1 MKIMNRVQ
9 IFQSKIFGGLTLLSK
24 FFFLVSNPIF
34 YNNYETILC
43 YIRIIINYEK
53 VGERLKVERVDMMD
67 ALRGFALIG
76 ILLANMLHFQFG
88 SAGAEIIESAN
99 GLNQV
104 SYYLVKI
111 FVEGSFYPIFGFVFG
126 YVLMKMVESREASGV
141 KYKNIVFRRAV
152 GLSVLGVMHITLLWE
167 GDVLLTYGSTLFIL
181 LLFFLNRRVKTY
193 FVWGSILTAI
203 LGVGA
208 FFGGNFI
215 QLVKPLTA
223 KEIMIYQDGT
233 YVEILGQRIGDFFGA
248 GGLFIFFTLLIVW
261 LLFLVI
267 SFLMVGPFVL
277 FGMGMAKKGTLLQL
291 EKGVQTY
298 NKVALLVPVGLLLKG
313 IIIFDTPYSLFIY
326 SAGTYVLA
334 IGYIALFA
342 TLFNRYQTQM
352 NHYFAPIGKLSLSN
366 YLMQTII
373 CTTIF
378 YGYGF
383 GLFGKLGVF
392 AGILLSV
399 IIYVIQLKWS
409 QLYLKRFSL
418 GPVETILRW
427 FVYLKKPQKME

>member
-1 MKIMNRVQ
+1 M
-9 IFQSKIFGGLTLLSK
+9 
-24 FFFLVSNPIF
+24 
-34 YNNYETILC
+34 
-43 YIRIIINYEK
+43 
-53 VGERLKVERVDMMD
+53 KVERVDMMD

-152 GLSVLGVMHITLLWE
+152 GLSVLGVMHIALLWE

-261 LLFLVI
+261 LFFLVI

>member
-1 MKIMNRVQ
+1 M
-9 IFQSKIFGGLTLLSK
+9 
-24 FFFLVSNPIF
+24 
-34 YNNYETILC
+34 
-43 YIRIIINYEK
+43 
-53 VGERLKVERVDMMD
+53 KVERVDMMD

-99 GLNQV
+99 GLNQI
-104 SYYLVKI
+104 SYYFVKI
-111 FVEGSFYPIFGFVFG
+111 VVEGSFYPIFGFVFG
-126 YVLMKMVESREASGV
+126 YVLMKMVESREVSGV

-152 GLSVLGVMHITLLWE
+152 GLSVLGAMHIVFLWE

-181 LLFFLNRRVKTY
+181 LLFFLKRQVKTY
-193 FVWGSILTAI
+193 FVWGAILTVI

-208 FFGGNFI
+208 FFGSNFL
-215 QLVKPLTA
+215 QLIKPLTTA
-223 KEIMIYQDGT
+223 DIMIYQDGT
-233 YVEILGQRIGDFFGA
+233 YVEILMQRVGDFIGA
-248 GGLFIFFTLLIVW
+248 GGLFLLITLLIVW
-261 LLFLVI
+261 LFFLGV

-277 FGMGMAKKGTLLQL
+277 FGMGMAKKGAFLQL
-291 EKGVQTY
+291 ENGMQTY
-298 NKVALLVPVGLLLKG
+298 KKMALLVPVGLLLKG

-342 TLFNRYQTQM
+342 WLFNRYQTQM

-366 YLMQTII
+366 YLMQSII

-383 GLFGKLGVF
+383 GLFGQLGVF
-392 AGILLSV
+392 VGILLSV
-399 IIYVIQLKWS
+399 IIYVIQLKIS

-427 FVYLKKPQKME
+427 FIYFKKPQKPE